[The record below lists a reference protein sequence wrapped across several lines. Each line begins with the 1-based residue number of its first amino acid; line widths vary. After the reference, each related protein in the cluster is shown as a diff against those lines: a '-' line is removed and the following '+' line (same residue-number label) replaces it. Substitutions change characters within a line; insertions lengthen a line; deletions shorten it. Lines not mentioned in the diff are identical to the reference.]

1 MKINVSHNLLLE
13 KNTYLSYFILTYLLF
28 YSYLSPYLISIYT
41 TRIMTLLRA
50 YLRLKKE
57 HIKFVLIV
65 LHQKF

>member
-1 MKINVSHNLLLE
+1 MKINVSHNLFFRKE
-13 KNTYLSYFILTYLLF
+13 YIPLLF

-41 TRIMTLLRA
+41 TRIMTFLQT